1 MEAGRRSRVETSR
14 RIDVP
19 WRRCKR
25 STHDCMP
32 SQEDGVDLCGS
43 CELDDPPLMLNI
55 GLMLLSTTV
64 VIDVI
69 MQTLNC
75 RENNEEPNVCSC
87 PIASSKL

>member
-1 MEAGRRSRVETSR
+1 M
-14 RIDVP
+14 
-19 WRRCKR
+19 
-25 STHDCMP
+25 
-32 SQEDGVDLCGS
+32 DLCGS